1 MKIIGLTG
9 GVGTGKSTVLE
20 YIKENYNIYPLL
32 TDLVGH
38 RLQNK
43 GEINYNLLV
52 NEFGDK
58 ILNEDK
64 TINRK
69 ILRELCFSDIKVLE
83 RVNNLTSENIMKAI
97 LEEIEIVKNLFY
109 DYIFIES
116 AILFE
121 SGLDKLCDEIWFV
134 YSEEEIRIE
143 RIMRNRNYTR
153 QMCEELIKKQL
164 SEDEFKEKSTH
175 IIYNNNDFEETKK
188 NINNLFKM

>member
-97 LEEIEIVKNLFY
+97 LEEIEIVKNLSY

-153 QMCEELIKKQL
+153 QMCE
-164 SEDEFKEKSTH
+164 
-175 IIYNNNDFEETKK
+175 
-188 NINNLFKM
+188 

>member
-97 LEEIEIVKNLFY
+97 LEEIEIVKNLSY

-164 SEDEFKEKSTH
+164 SEDEFKKKSTH